1 MKYTTSASQTRRA
14 VGMLIGAVVATG
26 TVVLAL
32 AQMGDAQTTAPG
44 PGHTPVPSSP
54 ASMAPHAAQRT
65 HPARPAPAPS
75 PMLSPLGGFASP
87 SRCIQANGGDWNAC
101 NVGNSG
107 RGDLPYR
114 VVARAGRR

>member
-1 MKYTTSASQTRRA
+1 MKDTTSPSQTRRA
-14 VGMLIGAVVATG
+14 VGMLIGGVVATG

-44 PGHTPVPSSP
+44 PHHTAVPSSQ
-54 ASMAPHAAQRT
+54 ASKAPHAAHRS
-65 HPARPAPAPS
+65 HPARPLPAPS
-75 PMLSPLGGFASP
+75 PMLSPMGGFASP
-87 SRCIQANGGDWNAC
+87 SRCIEVNGGDWNAC

-114 VVARAGRR
+114 VVPRAGRR